1 MDVKAF
7 LELFDR
13 LAKVSTV
20 YGKEDVLNA
29 AALSRAILELSEE
42 RAIVVEALLL
52 FFLVTIVI

>member
-29 AALSRAILELSEE
+29 AALSRAILELSQE
-42 RAIVVEALLL
+42 RFATMIAASPDA
-52 FFLVTIVI
+52 TILQAY